1 MNEQQD
7 KTYDMRIKL
16 TMMDYY
22 RYYFSLFNLKP
33 SSLLVNFLCGVVILV
48 YAFSLLSL
56 AYISSKTGVFDWKV
70 GRGMLIDIII
80 IFLFS
85 LPFIRTY
92 MIALKDAKTHN
103 FLDKYID
110 ITITDNKF
118 CVTLNNKKLEFFW
131 KKMYK
136 IFEFRHGFA
145 LFIDDKELAF
155 VLPKRYFKDKELLEL
170 VRTKLF
176 KNDKTYKRA
185 FFDEKLAKGEAAEKN
200 AKTAKDAK
208 AQKNSKPV
216 INSKAVKNENKKQK

>member
-1 MNEQQD
+1 MNEQQE
-7 KTYDMRIKL
+7 KTYELKIKL

-33 SSLLVNFLCGVVILV
+33 SGLIVNFLCSVVILV
-48 YAFSLLSL
+48 YAFSLFSL
-56 AYISSKTGVFDWKV
+56 AYITSKTGVFDLKAAK
-70 GRGMLIDIII
+70 GMVIDIII
-80 IFLFS
+80 IFLFAM
-85 LPFIRTY
+85 PFIRTY
-92 MIALKDAKTHN
+92 LIALKDAKTHN
-103 FLDKYID
+103 FLNKNVDVS
-110 ITITDNKF
+110 ITDNKF
-118 CVTLNNKKLEFFW
+118 CVTLNNKKLEFLW

-185 FFDEKLAKGEAAEKN
+185 FFEEKIAKGEAADKN
-200 AKTAKDAK
+200 AKASKDTK
-208 AQKNSKPV
+208 VQKVSKT
-216 INSKAVKNENKKQK
+216 VKNESKQK

>member
-1 MNEQQD
+1 MNELQE
-7 KTYDMRIKL
+7 KTYELKIKL

-33 SSLLVNFLCGVVILV
+33 SGLIVNFLCGVVMII

-56 AYISSKTGVFDWKV
+56 AYITGKTGVFDWKV
-70 GRGMLIDIII
+70 GRGMAIDIII
-80 IFLFS
+80 VFLFA

-136 IFEFRHGFA
+136 IFEFKHGFA

-170 VRTKLF
+170 VRAKLF

-185 FFDEKLAKGEAAEKN
+185 FFNEKLAKAETAEKN
-200 AKTAKDAK
+200 AKAAKGTK
-208 AQKNSKPV
+208 AQKNSKPAA
-216 INSKAVKNENKKQK
+216 NTKAVKSENKQK